1 VQWVYI
7 TFQIGVA
14 SQSAIYGSFAALP
27 LFLGWLQISWMIMLF
42 GLEVAHANEHYET
55 FGFHP
60 DYVRVGNA
68 SKKLLVLRVYHLL
81 VKKFAAGEKPL
92 TLPEIANSLKI
103 PVSFVREILSDL
115 SSKGLVVEIV
125 KGIRKEASFQPG
137 RAIEEITVK
146 EVLDAFE
153 RGEDTGFAS
162 KQSDESAE
170 KLSLYIKTLY
180 EAMEKSPGNVKLKD
194 V

>member
-1 VQWVYI
+1 
-7 TFQIGVA
+7 
-14 SQSAIYGSFAALP
+14 
-27 LFLGWLQISWMIMLF
+27 
-42 GLEVAHANEHYET
+42 
-55 FGFHP
+55 
-60 DYVRVGNA
+60 
-68 SKKLLVLRVYHLL
+68 VLRVYHLL

-146 EVLDAFE
+146 EVLDAYE